1 MYNQSP
7 NISPFEWGYG
17 VKYNGIIM
25 ELIYSSYYPTFS
37 AEISV
42 FQWLIYQAG

>member
-1 MYNQSP
+1 MYNKSP
-7 NISPFEWGYG
+7 SISRFEWGYG
-17 VKYNGIIM
+17 VKYNVINM

-42 FQWLIYQAG
+42 FQWVIYQAG